1 MRNLF
6 TSEDKLDDDLVT
18 DSDARDNVTTDDTVT
33 IDDSDDSPPPAEAD
47 TPALASADTISPSTS
62 MPEPVTSPLIVELP
76 DKEPPDDELPD
87 ADLPDNERP
96 DEESPAEES
105 PQLFTVSEESPQ
117 PQRKTRYSRSIGR
130 RKPAPMPEALVAIHS
145 RATAPAPIP
154 SGRVSRDRSPITGG
168 PPATPPPYLIM
179 VHLISVRP
187 LEPLRLKLPL

>member
-1 MRNLF
+1 M
-6 TSEDKLDDDLVT
+6 TAMT
-18 DSDARDNVTTDDTVT
+18 A
-33 IDDSDDSPPPAEAD
+33 PPEAD

-76 DKEPPDDELPD
+76 DKEPPDEELPD

-130 RKPAPMPEALVAIHS
+130 RTLAPMPEALVAIHR
-145 RATAPAPIP
+145 RATAPAPAPLP

-168 PPATPPPYLIM
+168 PPDTPPPPPPPSDHGTPDLG
-179 VHLISVRP
+179 SAT
-187 LEPLRLKLPL
+187 